1 MYGQALVQARM
12 DSQLKDSV
20 AAIYDALGI
29 DLSTAIRMFFKKTLM
44 VGGIPFEM
52 VLPAA
57 DLKRKSFNDLF
68 EAAREQASS
77 SGMTEKDVA
86 EEIAAYRRERRQS
99 RKTARR

>member
-52 VLPAA
+52 VLPASN
-57 DLKRKSFNDLF
+57 LKRKSFNDLL
-68 EAAREQASS
+68 EVARAQASS
-77 SGMTEKDVA
+77 SGMTEKDISD
-86 EEIAAYRRERRQS
+86 EIAAYRRERRQS

>member
-68 EAAREQASS
+68 EAARAQISS

>member
-52 VLPAA
+52 VLPASN
-57 DLKRKSFNDLF
+57 LKRKSFNDLF
-68 EAAREQASS
+68 EAAREQVVS

-86 EEIAAYRRERRQS
+86 EEIAAYRRERRKS

>member
-68 EAAREQASS
+68 EAARAQARSS
-77 SGMTEKDVA
+77 EMTEKDVA